1 MTVSRE
7 RRKHNRMLKEYER
20 MEAQEERLQS
30 VLSQLPRMD
39 YRMSLAQRQTS
50 VFCTRMLRR
59 IRTQLYRGGAVAS
72 ASAS

>member
-50 VFCTRMLRR
+50 VFCTRRLRR
-59 IRTQLYRGGAVAS
+59 IRTQLYRGGATAS

>member
-50 VFCTRMLRR
+50 VFCTRRLRR
-59 IRTQLYRGGAVAS
+59 IRTQLYRGGAAAS